1 MLNFMLTVLCGAA
14 LGYLTY
20 RLKIPGGV
28 LVGGVLGAAALN
40 IAFAAAYVPVEA
52 KVLAQL
58 LAGAFIGCTVTRED
72 LRRLRHIWRPALL
85 LLSVYMV
92 VNIGLGLIIYAISP
106 LDLITSLFS
115 VVPGGI
121 SEVPLIAADMGAQ
134 PAKVAALQFVRS
146 LVCTGLFPAMIDR
159 ICRDEPTQ
167 ETHVDSQVR
176 PTAKTAQG
184 KRIDF
189 MLSFAVALVCGALG
203 WLSRVPAGTLV
214 LSMFG
219 VIALNLS
226 TGRAYLPRW
235 AKRTA
240 QLLSG
245 IYIGSMM
252 GLAEFLEL
260 RFLLPPML
268 VSLAGYTAFCF
279 GVSYL
284 LRRFFK
290 MPRKEAMLAAT
301 PAGGSDM
308 ALISLDMGVQSA
320 DLVLLQVIRLVAVI
334 AIFPQVINLVYRLM
348 NGG

>member
-1 MLNFMLTVLCGAA
+1 MLHFVLTVLAGGAV
-14 LGYLTY
+14 GYLTY
-20 RLKIPGGV
+20 RVKIPGGV
-28 LVGGVLGAAALN
+28 LVGGVLGAAFLN
-40 IAFAAAYVPVEA
+40 IAFAVAYVPLEA

-58 LAGAFIGCTVTRED
+58 LAGAFIGCTVTKED

-92 VNIGLGLIIYAISP
+92 VNIGLGLMIYVISP

-146 LVCTGLFPAMIDR
+146 LVCTGLFPAMINR
-159 ICRDEPTQ
+159 ICKDEPAPEKPQ
-167 ETHVDSQVR
+167 MDA
-176 PTAKTAQG
+176 PAQQAP
-184 KRIDF
+184 KAVQNKNTNF
-189 MLSFAVALVCGALG
+189 LLSFAVALVCGVLG
-203 WLSRVPAGTLV
+203 WLSRIPAGTLV
-214 LSMFG
+214 FSMFG
-219 VIALNLS
+219 VIALNLT
-226 TGRAYLPRW
+226 TGKAYLPRW

-245 IYIGSMM
+245 IYIGAMM
-252 GLAEFLEL
+252 GLTEFLEL
-260 RFLLPPML
+260 RFLLLPML
-268 VSLAGYTAFCF
+268 ISLSGYTAFCF
-279 GVSYL
+279 GVSYM

-290 MPRKEAMLAAT
+290 MPHKEAMLAAT

-334 AIFPQVINLVYRLM
+334 AVFPQVINLIYRLIA
-348 NGG
+348 